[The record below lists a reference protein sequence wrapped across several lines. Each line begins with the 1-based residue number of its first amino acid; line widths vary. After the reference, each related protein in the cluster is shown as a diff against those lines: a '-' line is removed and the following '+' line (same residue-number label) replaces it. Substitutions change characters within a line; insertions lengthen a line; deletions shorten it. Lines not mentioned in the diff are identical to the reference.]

1 MTASAA
7 TILQTVGTDCGA
19 AEFHGLVVAEAA
31 VHPAKE
37 SVSNRWLADQLGI
50 PESEVNAAL
59 IALAQDRYK
68 AARESLEEFSDFD
81 LRLEL
86 PEDAAAIDDRFSEL
100 TCWCSG
106 FLRGLA
112 LAESARVLIGQP
124 EHQEMLSDLAAIAG
138 MMAPVPD
145 SEANEGDF
153 IEIVEYVRI
162 VVLTLA
168 TEARQR

>member
-1 MTASAA
+1 M
-7 TILQTVGTDCGA
+7 
-19 AEFHGLVVAEAA
+19 
-31 VHPAKE
+31 
-37 SVSNRWLADQLGI
+37 
-50 PESEVNAAL
+50 
-59 IALAQDRYK
+59 
-68 AARESLEEFSDFD
+68 
-81 LRLEL
+81 
-86 PEDAAAIDDRFSEL
+86 AIDDRFSEL

-112 LAESARVLIGQP
+112 LAESARGLIDQP